1 MKMTFTKS
9 QFDVP
14 VGKYLAQFDGVTL
27 KEASGKLDE
36 KGKPM
41 PPAMTWDFTII
52 DGEHAGKKVDR
63 LTGRMPTPKSACGKM
78 LAAISDEVLR
88 DGAEI
93 DLGQFYG
100 KTYRITVEEGNGDRT
115 RLSDSPAPV
124 RVYDT
129 AGAKAAPGQPSAARP
144 RMGAAK
150 PPEPAPH
157 TRWLCWDSTPDG
169 LGDWLPMT
177 AKDFADYYQ
186 TNKVDPAT
194 IRVYPEGRSEA
205 EAKPATEY
213 GFPALL
219 PY

>member
-14 VGKYLAQFDGVTL
+14 VGKYMAQFDGVTL
-27 KEASGKLDE
+27 KDATGRLDE

-52 DGEHAGKKVDR
+52 EGEHAGKKVDR

-78 LAAISDEVLR
+78 LAAVSDEVLR

-115 RLSDSPAPV
+115 RLSDNPAPV

-129 AGAKAAPGQPSAARP
+129 SKATPPQPSGPRP
-144 RMGAAK
+144 RMGTK
-150 PPEPAPH
+150 PPAEPAPH
-157 TRWLCWDSTPDG
+157 TRWMCWDEGPDG
-169 LGDWLPMT
+169 VGDWLPMT
-177 AKDFADYYQ
+177 AAEFSSYYQ

-194 IRVYPEGRSEA
+194 IRVYPDGLDESR
-205 EAKPATEY
+205 AKSATEY